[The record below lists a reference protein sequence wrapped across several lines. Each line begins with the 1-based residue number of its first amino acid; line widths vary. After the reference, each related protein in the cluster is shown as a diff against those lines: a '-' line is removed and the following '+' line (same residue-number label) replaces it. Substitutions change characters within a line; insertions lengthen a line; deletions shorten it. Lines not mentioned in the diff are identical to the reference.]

1 MVALVHFSLL
11 ARIKVVNSDPR
22 VRRTTGHE
30 SVTQVRV
37 ERSGCD
43 GVRKRDGNWRV
54 LAENVEEI
62 NILARCNAEGTATVG
77 EFHARD
83 GFTKVERGHLA
94 QCSKVPPSENRK
106 KLVLRHCRR
115 SRKKWIVYP
124 PNFAI
129 FGSADTHSSVLA
141 FVPNKT
147 LNNAFARQAVGIGAK
162 HKRFSVRSAKVEKAD
177 FFFVSTLPYEI
188 RQALSANI
196 SDYSQ

>member
-54 LAENVEEI
+54 LAENVEEM

-115 SRKKWIVYP
+115 SRKNGLYTHRTLPSSAALTPIVP
-124 PNFAI
+124 FWPSSQTRLLTMPSQDKPSGLVPSTR
-129 FGSADTHSSVLA
+129 GSASGRPRS
-141 FVPNKT
+141 
-147 LNNAFARQAVGIGAK
+147 
-162 HKRFSVRSAKVEKAD
+162 KRRIFFSCPPYHMRSDKR
-177 FFFVSTLPYEI
+177 YRRI
-188 RQALSANI
+188 
-196 SDYSQ
+196 